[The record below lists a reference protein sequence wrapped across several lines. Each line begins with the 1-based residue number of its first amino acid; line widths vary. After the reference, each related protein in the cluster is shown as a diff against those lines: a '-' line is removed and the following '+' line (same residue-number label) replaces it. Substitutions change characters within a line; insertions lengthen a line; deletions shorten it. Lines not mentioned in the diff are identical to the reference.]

1 MRGDC
6 LRDCAREIKVLFELE
21 GVGSD
26 LETDMF
32 ICHTTRAD
40 DTEEV
45 PTTIVVHGKQGGVV
59 FKKASKRVISI
70 QNESFDSRA
79 ELGKACSH

>member
-21 GVGSD
+21 GIGSD
-26 LETDMF
+26 LETDIF

-45 PTTIVVHGKQGGVV
+45 PTTIVVHGKQGDVV
-59 FKKASKRVISI
+59 FKKASNQHS
-70 QNESFDSRA
+70 E
-79 ELGKACSH
+79 